1 MDELRKNG
9 RAETIRATGAVL
21 IDSVLLYFSGTPEQ
35 LQHKPTRLIQQRL
48 PRSRKKESRDV
59 EHRG

>member
-21 IDSVLLYFSGTPEQ
+21 IDSVLLYFLSCSSRIVTNPS
-35 LQHKPTRLIQQRL
+35 TRARLIWQSFQQPAFWSL
-48 PRSRKKESRDV
+48 EQN
-59 EHRG
+59 